1 VIKFNN
7 IENAEIP
14 KRGFRP
20 LVKKNEIDFP
30 ASEKIAVINK
40 QHVDNMM
47 DKKNPVL
54 MKSKHRVQK
63 HGEVFTPQWVID
75 KMIAISGIKE
85 KTEDI
90 FATFLEPSAGEGAFL
105 LAIED
110 MKLRFVTDN
119 YSKDTWDWYALWAL
133 SSIYGIE
140 LLEDNLAV
148 ARQSML
154 ELFLNYYETVHNA
167 QMSEQSN
174 LYKSARTIIWA
185 NVVQGDTLTHQNML
199 GEEIIFSHW
208 ERVPDAPRKVQRIPF
223 TYSSLFID
231 DGHDSSGVQL
241 GLFETVEQLDL
252 FSMFDDD
259 KEDASKPLQYAVVDI
274 EQVWREEKENG

>member
-7 IENAEIP
+7 IENAKISTRDF
-14 KRGFRP
+14 KP
-20 LVKKNEIDFP
+20 LVKNNEIDFP
-30 ASEKIAVINK
+30 ASEEIAVINSLY
-40 QHVDNMM
+40 VDDMM
-47 DKKNPVL
+47 GKKNPVL

-75 KMIAISGIKE
+75 KMIAIPGIKE
-85 KTEDI
+85 KTEDV

-119 YSKDTWDWYALWAL
+119 HSGDSWNTYALWAL

-140 LLEDNLAV
+140 FLEDNLAV
-148 ARQSML
+148 ARQNML

-185 NVVQGDTLTHQNML
+185 NVVQGDTLTHKNL
-199 GEEIIFSHW
+199 YGECIIFSHW
-208 ERVPDAPRKVQRIPF
+208 ERVPDTLYKVQRIPF
-223 TYSSLFID
+223 AYTSLFTD
-231 DGHDSSGVQL
+231 DKHGGSGIQRS
-241 GLFETVEQLDL
+241 LFETTEQLNL
-252 FSMFDDD
+252 FSMIDDV
-259 KEDASKPLQYAVVDI
+259 KEDAPQPQRYAVVDI